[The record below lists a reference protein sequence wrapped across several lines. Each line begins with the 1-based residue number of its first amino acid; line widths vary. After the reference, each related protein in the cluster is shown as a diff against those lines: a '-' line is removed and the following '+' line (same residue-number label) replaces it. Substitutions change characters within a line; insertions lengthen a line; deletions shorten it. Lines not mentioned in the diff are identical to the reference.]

1 MLMFKSTL
9 TKRAKRFAVGT
20 ASGLATLFVVGS
32 TANACPTDP
41 YLASVCTTVANFCP
55 RGYAEMRG
63 QLMTISSNN
72 ALYSLLGCQWGGDCR
87 TSFAIPDMRGR
98 AGVGTGTGPGLTPI
112 QLGQWRGQEDVT
124 LDISQLPAHTH
135 TATATLSNLSVT
147 LEAFDGNGAS
157 PSPSEDNNYLQTVG
171 ENPFAPNATAN
182 LYGTGTGAPVI
193 LGGVSTSS
201 SGIDVTIGTT
211 GGKVPV
217 DVQGPVMAMTY
228 CIATVGIY
236 PPRD

>member
-9 TKRAKRFAVGT
+9 TNRAKRFAVGT

-157 PSPSEDNNYLQTVG
+157 PSPSEDNNYLQTIG
-171 ENPFAPNATAN
+171 ENPFVPNATAN
-182 LYGTGTGAPVI
+182 LYGTGTGTPVG

-228 CIATVGIY
+228 CIATTGIY